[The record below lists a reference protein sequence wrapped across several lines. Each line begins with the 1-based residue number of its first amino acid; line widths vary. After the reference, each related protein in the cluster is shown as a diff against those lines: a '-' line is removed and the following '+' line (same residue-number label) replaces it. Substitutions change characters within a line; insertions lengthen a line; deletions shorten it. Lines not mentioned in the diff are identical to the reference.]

1 MEGKGDIMQ
10 MMDKIVIVCSGKVN
24 EAFNEYGKAFDF
36 LWNEDIESTWSYIVN
51 KDENVSIVTIYG
63 FEPVE
68 GTINR
73 FLDKRRKNN
82 FIKQLN
88 DIEVDVIEIE
98 HLVVDS
104 KEYEEIRDKMGI
116 IQ

>member
-1 MEGKGDIMQ
+1 MERKGDLMQ

-63 FEPVE
+63 FEPVD
-68 GTINR
+68 GVIKK
-73 FLDKRRKNN
+73 FLDKRRKDN

-88 DIEVDVIEIE
+88 DIEVDVIKIE
-98 HLVVDS
+98 HSVVNS
-104 KEYEEIRDKMGI
+104 IEYEEIRDKIGI
-116 IQ
+116 VQ

>member
-1 MEGKGDIMQ
+1 MQ

-68 GTINR
+68 GVIKK
-73 FLDKRRKNN
+73 FLDKRRKDN

-88 DIEVDVIEIE
+88 DIEVNVIEIE
-98 HLVVDS
+98 HSVVDS
-104 KEYEEIRDKMGI
+104 IEYEEIRDEIGI
-116 IQ
+116 VQ